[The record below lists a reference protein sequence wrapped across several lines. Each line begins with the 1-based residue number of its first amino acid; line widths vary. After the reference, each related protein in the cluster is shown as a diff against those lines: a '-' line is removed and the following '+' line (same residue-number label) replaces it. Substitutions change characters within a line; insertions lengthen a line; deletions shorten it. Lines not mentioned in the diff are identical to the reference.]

1 MSITFR
7 VHWLSATIWNSTNH
21 GLRMWQERFEQYLGP
36 MQMVGHGVP
45 GFKTL
50 YKALLE
56 TRLKAN
62 PIAQDGIDSQYY
74 CFEIPGQACDAIPD
88 KDIQEFI
95 AVLNSLEKARITRLD
110 LAWDGVPFTPE
121 QVKEAVGKGQMRS
134 YLRRKKMSYTVTP
147 YEDREDGQIG
157 TSSLRLG
164 SRFSERMLRVYNERG
179 PVRIELQT
187 KSKRAYLVARDV
199 LIQLPEFWIDKA
211 IGHLRDYVDFVDSAT
226 GKLLPWWAE
235 FVNNQDRAM
244 KTISN
249 ARIVTLNS
257 MLEWVNKAV
266 SPTLSVIA
274 DLVGMPAIEAFI
286 VAGRRKRG
294 SRFNALLNQ
303 ERNNDDPNP
312 AS

>member
-1 MSITFR
+1 
-7 VHWLSATIWNSTNH
+7 
-21 GLRMWQERFEQYLGP
+21 MWQERFEQYLGP

-62 PIAQDGIDSQYY
+62 PIAQEGIDNQYY
-74 CFEIPGQACDAIPD
+74 CFEFPGQACDAIPD

-95 AVLNSLEKARITRLD
+95 VTLSSLEKSRITRLD

-121 QVKEAVGKGQMRS
+121 QVKEAIDKDHVRS
-134 YLRRKKMSYTVTP
+134 YLRRKSMSYTVSP
-147 YEDREDGQIG
+147 YEDRKDGELG
-157 TSSLRLG
+157 TSSLKLG

-179 PVRIELQT
+179 PVRIEMQT
-187 KSKRAYLVARDV
+187 KKQRADLVAKDL
-199 LIQLPEFWIDKA
+199 LIHPPFSWVDKA
-211 IGHLRDYVDFVDSAT
+211 IGHLRDYVDFIDGST
-226 GKLLPWWAE
+226 GKLLPWWDK
-235 FVNNQDRAM
+235 FTHNQDRAM

-249 ARIVTLNS
+249 AREVTLNG
-257 MLEWVNKAV
+257 MLDWVNKAV

-274 DLVGMPAIEAFI
+274 DLVGMPAVEAF
-286 VAGRRKRG
+286 VEAGRRKRG

-303 ERNNDDPNP
+303 EGNNDDPN
-312 AS
+312 

>member
-7 VHWLSATIWNSTNH
+7 VHWLSATIWGSSNY
-21 GLRMWQERFEQYLGP
+21 GLKMWQEWFQKYLGP
-36 MQMVGHGVP
+36 MQMVGHGGR
-45 GFKTL
+45 GFKAL

-56 TRLKAN
+56 AKLYTT
-62 PIAQDGIDSQYY
+62 PISQDGIDSEYFCY
-74 CFEIPGQACDAIPD
+74 EFPGQACDAIPD
-88 KDIQEFI
+88 KDIQVFI
-95 AVLNSLEKARITRLD
+95 IVLSRWEKARITRLD

-121 QVKEAVGKGQMRS
+121 QVKEAVGKEQMRS

-147 YEDREDGQIG
+147 YEDRQDGQIG

-164 SRFSERMLRVYNERG
+164 SNQSERMLRVYNERG
-179 PVRIELQT
+179 PVRIEMQT
-187 KSKRAYLVARDV
+187 RSDRADLVARDV
-199 LIQLPEFWIDKA
+199 LITLPKSWVDKA
-211 IGHLRDYVDFVDSAT
+211 IGHLRDYVDFVDYET
-226 GKLLPWWAE
+226 GNLLSWWDE
-235 FVNNQDRAM
+235 FVHNQDRAM

-249 ARIVTLNS
+249 AREQTLNG
-257 MLEWVNKAV
+257 MLGWVDKTV

-286 VAGRRKRG
+286 MAGRRKRG

-303 ERNNDDPNP
+303 EGNSDDPNP

>member
-7 VHWLSATIWNSTNH
+7 VHWLSATIWGNSNY
-21 GLRMWQERFEQYLGP
+21 GLKMWQERFEQYLGP

-62 PIAQDGIDSQYY
+62 PIAQEGIDSQYY
-74 CFEIPGQACDAIPD
+74 CFEFPGQACDALPD

-95 AVLNSLEKARITRLD
+95 VTLSSLEKARITRLD

-121 QVKEAVGKGQMRS
+121 QVKAAVDKGQMRS
-134 YLRRKKMSYTVTP
+134 YLRRKNMSYTVTP

-164 SRFSERMLRVYNERG
+164 SRSSERMLRVYNERG

-187 KSKRAYLVARDV
+187 KSKRAYLVAMDV

-211 IGHLRDYVDFVDSAT
+211 IGHLRDYVDFIDGST
-226 GKLLPWWAE
+226 GNLLPWWDE

-249 ARIVTLNS
+249 ARTVTLNS
-257 MLEWVNKAV
+257 MLSWVNMAV

-294 SRFNALLNQ
+294 SRFNALLSQ
-303 ERNNDDPNP
+303 EGNSDDPNP
-312 AS
+312 TP

>member
-1 MSITFR
+1 
-7 VHWLSATIWNSTNH
+7 
-21 GLRMWQERFEQYLGP
+21 
-36 MQMVGHGVP
+36 MVGHGMP

-62 PIAQDGIDSQYY
+62 PIAQDGIDNQYF

-95 AVLNSLEKARITRLD
+95 VSLNSLEKARITRLD

-121 QVKEAVGKGQMRS
+121 QVKEAVDHGQMRS
-134 YLRRKKMSYTVTP
+134 YLRRKNMSYTVTP

-164 SRFSERMLRVYNERG
+164 SRSSERMLRVYNERG

-187 KSKRAYLVARDV
+187 KSGRADLVARDV

-211 IGHLRDYVDFVDSAT
+211 IGHLRDYVDFLDGVT
-226 GKLLPWWAE
+226 GKLLPWWDE
-235 FVNNQDRAM
+235 FVHNQDRAM

-249 ARIVTLNS
+249 ARVVTLNS
-257 MLEWVNKAV
+257 MLSWVNNAV

-303 ERNNDDPNP
+303 DGNNDNPNP

>member
-7 VHWLSATIWNSTNH
+7 VHWLSATIWGNSNY
-21 GLRMWQERFEQYLGP
+21 GLKMWQERFEQYLGP

-62 PIAQDGIDSQYY
+62 PIAQEGIDSQYY
-74 CFEIPGQACDAIPD
+74 CFEFPGQACDALPD

-95 AVLNSLEKARITRLD
+95 VTLSSLEKARITRLD

-121 QVKEAVGKGQMRS
+121 QVKAAVDKGQMRS
-134 YLRRKKMSYTVTP
+134 YLRRKNMSYTVTP

-164 SRFSERMLRVYNERG
+164 SRSSERMLRVYNERG

-187 KSKRAYLVARDV
+187 KSKRAYLVAMDV

-211 IGHLRDYVDFVDSAT
+211 IGHLRDYVDFVDGAT
-226 GKLLPWWAE
+226 GKLLPWWDE
-235 FVNNQDRAM
+235 FVHNQDRAM

-249 ARIVTLNS
+249 ARLVTLNG
-257 MLEWVNKAV
+257 MLSWVNNAV

-294 SRFNALLNQ
+294 SRFKALLSGT
-303 ERNNDDPNP
+303 DDKLGDSN
-312 AS
+312 